1 MRIAVT
7 GGSGRIGRAVVELAL
22 AHGHSVV
29 SIDRALPVEGA
40 VRTDVTFVQADITHY
55 ADVEQALGGCDALVH
70 LAAIPSPGG
79 QPDHVVHNN
88 NVVGSYNALSAAARL
103 GIERVCQASSINATG
118 AVYSRR
124 PRYDYF
130 PLDEAHP
137 TYNEDAYSLS
147 KWICEQQG
155 DSFARRYENMT
166 IASLRFH
173 WVVPDR
179 ATVIAYSARMGD
191 VVAKHLWG
199 YTHLDA
205 AARACLLALTPR
217 FQGHEAFYIV
227 APDTMMGTPSLE
239 LARQHFSDVPVRSDL
254 SGNQGFYDCAKAA
267 RLLGWK
273 HDEES
278 GVKSDLLTPVS

>member
-1 MRIAVT
+1 MHIAVT
-7 GGSGRIGRAVVELAL
+7 GGRGRVGRAVIELAL
-22 AHGHSVV
+22 AQGHSVV
-29 SIDRALPVEGA
+29 SIDRTLPAEEAA
-40 VRTDVTFVQADITHY
+40 VPGVTFVQADMTQY
-55 ADVEQALGGCDALVH
+55 TDVEQALQECDALIH
-70 LAAIPSPGG
+70 LAAFPSPWG

-103 GIERVCQASSINATG
+103 GIERVCQASSVNATG
-118 AVYSRR
+118 AAYSRW

-130 PLDEAHP
+130 PLDEAHS

-155 DSFARRYENMT
+155 DMFARRYENMS

-179 ATVIAYSARMGD
+179 STVVQYREQVGD

-199 YTHLDA
+199 YTRLDA
-205 AARACLLALTPR
+205 TARACLLALAPR

-227 APDTMMGTPSLE
+227 APDTMMETPSLE
-239 LARQHFSDVPVRSDL
+239 LARQYFPDVPMRGDL
-254 SGNQGFYDCAKAA
+254 NGNQGFFDCAKAE
-267 RLLGWK
+267 RLLEWK
-273 HDEES
+273 HDE
-278 GVKSDLLTPVS
+278 PVGSRQ